1 MNHPAARIRR
11 AVILAAGKSSRL
23 DRLNLG
29 KPKPALE
36 VGGQPLIV
44 RHLEHCAQ
52 AGIEEVFINLH
63 HLPEQIRAL
72 AGDGSR
78 WNLRITYHVEP
89 VLAGTA
95 GGVKAFREQLQGEPF
110 LVIYGDNYCTFSL
123 AEIVTAHFNLSPLP
137 DMSIVLFELD
147 DVSGSGVAVCDEENR
162 ILSFIEKPAPGTT
175 DSHWVNAG
183 VYIMEPPLLDLIPE
197 GVSDFGHDLIPLY
210 LTSGKRVYGIKTQG
224 RVHAV
229 DTPELLQ
236 RTAAR
241 TVLFRT

>member
-1 MNHPAARIRR
+1 MTNNASARIRR

-23 DRLNLG
+23 DSLNLD

-36 VGGQPLIV
+36 VGGQPLLA
-44 RHLEHCAQ
+44 RHLQHCAEI
-52 AGIEEVFINLH
+52 GVEEVFINLH

-78 WNLRITYHVEP
+78 WNLKITYHVEH

-95 GGVKAFREQLQGEPF
+95 GGVKAFREQLQSEPF

-123 AEIVTAHFNLSPLP
+123 AEIVRAHFAITPPP
-137 DMSIVLFELD
+137 DMSIE
-147 DVSGSGVAVCDEENR
+147 DVSGSGVAACDENER

-183 VYIMEPPLLDLIPE
+183 IYVMEPALLDLIP
-197 GVSDFGHDLIPLY
+197 GGACDFGHNMISLY
-210 LTSGKRVYGIKTQG
+210 LSSGKRLFGIKTQG
-224 RVHAV
+224 RVFAV

-236 RTAAR
+236 STTAPAS
-241 TVLFRT
+241 VKPN

>member
-1 MNHPAARIRR
+1 MNNPAARIRR

-44 RHLEHCAQ
+44 RHLENCAQ

-78 WNLRITYHVEP
+78 WNLKITYHVEP

-95 GGVKAFREQLQGEPF
+95 GGVKAFSEQLQGEPF
-110 LVIYGDNYCTFSL
+110 FVIYGDNYCTFSL
-123 AEIVTAHFNLSPLP
+123 AEIISAHFSISPAS
-137 DMSIVLFELD
+137 DMSIVLFELG
-147 DVSGSGVAVCDEENR
+147 DVSGSGVADCDGNNR

-183 VYIMEPPLLDLIPE
+183 VYIMEPALLNLIPE
-197 GVSDFGHDLIPLY
+197 GASDFGHDLIPLY
-210 LTSGKRVYGIKTQG
+210 LTSGKHVYGIKTQG
-224 RVHAV
+224 RVYAV

-236 RTAAR
+236 RTAHSAD
-241 TVLFRT
+241 LKLD